1 MDEIPKAGGQ
11 VTAPRSHGA
20 SQTADC
26 PAMGAKIE
34 TVGESGFDLLDPP
47 ERPSPVPH
55 RATRSGWLA
64 EEGPVGT
71 PAIGSAPI

>member
-34 TVGESGFDLLDPP
+34 TVGESGFDRVLPFGPP
-47 ERPSPVPH
+47 PPRDTERLVGRG
-55 RATRSGWLA
+55 RARGDAGDW
-64 EEGPVGT
+64 
-71 PAIGSAPI
+71 